1 MYFLNI
7 NVWKENVNVA
17 KSLNE
22 GVVISHQR
30 FGHLNMVNLKEL
42 DKMVMA

>member
-7 NVWKENVNVA
+7 NIWKENVNVA

-22 GVVISHQR
+22 GVVIWHQR
-30 FGHLNMVNLKEL
+30 FGHLNMMNLKKL